1 MADNQVKPSWLRVK
15 ALSADKRAE
24 MATLLAGLHT
34 VCEEANCPNIGEC
47 LVRGTATFMILG
59 GLCTRCCRFC
69 AVAHGI
75 PAPPDPDEPCS
86 VAKAA
91 HSLKLKHVV
100 VTSVTRDDLPDGGA
114 EHFASVIS
122 ELHALNPR
130 PTVEVLV
137 PDFRGNMAAVDT
149 VLAAKPEIFNHN
161 VETVPRLYSEVRPGA
176 DYTRSLNVLSHAH
189 KQGGEKM
196 LVKSG
201 LMVGLSETFEEVVGV
216 LRDLRKAGV
225 DLVTIGQYLRPTM
238 GKRHVDTLRYVKPE
252 EFVAYADEARK
263 LGFRGVASAPLVRSS
278 YHAEEQIMPMNG

>member
-1 MADNQVKPSWLRVK
+1 MADKQVKPSWLRVK
-15 ALSADKRAE
+15 ALSASKRAE

-47 LVRGTATFMILG
+47 FVRGTATFMILG

-69 AVAHGI
+69 AVAHGT
-75 PAPPDPDEPCS
+75 PAPPDPDEPCC
-86 VAKAA
+86 VAQAA

-114 EHFASVIS
+114 EHFASVIN
-122 ELHALNPR
+122 ELHALDPR

-137 PDFRGNMAAVDT
+137 PDFRGDMAAVDT

-176 DYTRSLNVLSHAH
+176 DYARSLSVLAHAH
-189 KQGGEKM
+189 KHGGDKM

-201 LMVGLSETFEEVVGV
+201 LMVGLSETFDEVVGV

>member
-1 MADNQVKPSWLRVK
+1 MADKQLKPSWLRVK

-47 LVRGTATFMILG
+47 FVRGTATFMILG

-69 AVAHGI
+69 AVASGA
-75 PAPPDPDEPCS
+75 PEPPDPDEPRS

-114 EHFASVIS
+114 EHFAGVIN
-122 ELHALNPR
+122 ELHALDPK
-130 PTVEVLV
+130 PIVEVLV
-137 PDFRGNMAAVDT
+137 PDFRGDLAAVDT

-161 VETVPRLYSEVRPGA
+161 VETAPRLYSEVRPGA
-176 DYTRSLNVLSHAH
+176 DYARSLNVLSHAH
-189 KQGGEKM
+189 KHGGEKL

-201 LMVGLSETFEEVVGV
+201 LMVGLSETFEEVVVV

-278 YHAEEQIMPMNG
+278 YHADEQVIPK